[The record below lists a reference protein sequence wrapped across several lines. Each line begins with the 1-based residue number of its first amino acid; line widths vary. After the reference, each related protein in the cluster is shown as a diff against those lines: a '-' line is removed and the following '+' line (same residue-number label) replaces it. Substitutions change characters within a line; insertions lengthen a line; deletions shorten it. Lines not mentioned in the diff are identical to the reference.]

1 MYYSKNYSNN
11 RAQTVNIPHN
21 YSGNTFRVL
30 DETDRTYRKDF
41 DEAKDEN
48 SDADR
53 RFSGGFG
60 EREGVL
66 RDLKG
71 EEERP
76 REQYSVYGNECARR
90 ERDLEHSCDCD
101 SDFDRKHNCDCDSD
115 RNRDCDCERD
125 CERDCKCEKCS
136 SPSLSSVLPKSLC
149 QDNSPLSK
157 LLNNISVEDVLLLGI
172 MLVIYTD
179 NPSDPTLVLL
189 LVLLLAK

>member
-41 DEAKDEN
+41 DETKTEN
-48 SDADR
+48 SDAER
-53 RFSGGFG
+53 RFSSGFG
-60 EREGVL
+60 ESEGVL

-76 REQYSVYGNECARR
+76 REQYSVYGNEDEHR
-90 ERDLEHSCDCD
+90 ERSCDCD
-101 SDFDRKHNCDCDSD
+101 GDCK
-115 RNRDCDCERD
+115 RDCDCERD
-125 CERDCKCEKCS
+125 CERECKSKKCP

-157 LLNNISVEDVLLLGI
+157 LLSNISVEDVLLLGI

-179 NPSDPTLVLL
+179 NPSDPTLILL